1 MACLKTIAKRSGK
14 MDDPT
19 KREIEAM
26 YDAGASG
33 GQYLDALGKTDMA
46 LFSEDEW
53 MTLVDAVVTGY
64 VDGIRTRTGM
74 SIREEALVP
83 F

>member
-1 MACLKTIAKRSGK
+1 

-26 YDAGASG
+26 YDASESG

-53 MTLVDAVVTGY
+53 MTLVDAIVSGY
-64 VDGIRTRTGM
+64 VHGIHVRTGI
-74 SIREEALVP
+74 SLREEDIMVP
-83 F
+83 Y